1 MNETITVANAVA
13 TDEVANNSNKQ
24 VVFINFA
31 PFIYCF
37 SAIKK
42 KKYTDSD
49 NYSKTFGVSWQY
61 YRDKAL
67 NASVKMH
74 N

>member
-1 MNETITVANAVA
+1 MNETITVVNTVA
-13 TDEVANNSNKQ
+13 TDEVENNSNKQ
-24 VVFINFA
+24 VLFINFA

-42 KKYTDSD
+42 KYTNSD
-49 NYSKTFGVSWQY
+49 NYSKTFGVLWQY

>member
-1 MNETITVANAVA
+1 MNETITVANTAA
-13 TDEVANNSNKQ
+13 TDAVANNSNKQ
-24 VVFINFA
+24 VVFINFT

-42 KKYTDSD
+42 NYTNSE
-49 NYSKTFGVSWQY
+49 NFSKTFWGSWQY